1 VATDVRF
8 SSDQGQAL
16 SDYPG
21 HGVMPLA
28 GWRFRRSPRNHWSG
42 PGGIDD
48 LCERHQHLI
57 NTIISMSVTV
67 SRTSIT

>member
-1 VATDVRF
+1 MHR
-8 SSDQGQAL
+8 
-16 SDYPG
+16 
-21 HGVMPLA
+21 HGVMSLA
-28 GWRFRRSPRNHWSG
+28 GWRFRRRPRDHRSG

-67 SRTSIT
+67 SRMLISRSSGIAISSSISQG

>member
-1 VATDVRF
+1 MHR
-8 SSDQGQAL
+8 
-16 SDYPG
+16 
-21 HGVMPLA
+21 HGVMSLA
-28 GWRFRRSPRNHWSG
+28 GWRFRRRPRDHWSG

-67 SRTSIT
+67 SRMLISRSSGIAISSSISQG